1 MGNTWSWFNEEPS
14 NSELPVANPG
24 RYFIFPFVIYVHFF
38 YLTKFYIH
46 LRNTKGMVVTSKYK
60 DFESKATIRK
70 IQAIMRSYLASKK
83 KHDNLIEKAKNLKLI
98 NSNTGKLNQETGV
111 GNLNTLQDAHG
122 M

>member
-1 MGNTWSWFNEEPS
+1 MIRMIHPAWGHIFINFIINFI
-14 NSELPVANPG
+14 N
-24 RYFIFPFVIYVHFF
+24 FIFQNLATI
-38 YLTKFYIH
+38 I
-46 LRNTKGMVVTSKYK
+46 TSKYK